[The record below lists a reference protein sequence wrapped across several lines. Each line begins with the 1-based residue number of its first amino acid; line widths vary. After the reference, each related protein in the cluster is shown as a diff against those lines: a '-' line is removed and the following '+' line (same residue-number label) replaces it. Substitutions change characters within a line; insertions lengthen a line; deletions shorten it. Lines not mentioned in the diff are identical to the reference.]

1 MVVVRTGAP
10 LAQART
16 FGRPKTVW
24 PHSPDYPN
32 YITDL
37 DPCAKIHQPGR
48 LTRLPSILQRFSPG
62 QRIRG

>member
-10 LAQART
+10 LALART
-16 FGRPKTVW
+16 IGRSQTIW

-37 DPCAKIHQPGR
+37 DPCAKIISQAV
-48 LTRLPSILQRFSPG
+48 
-62 QRIRG
+62 